1 MMKNVRGND
10 LIVAAREG
18 KKKKN
23 QCWLASLEITYKTT

>member
-10 LIVAAREG
+10 LIVSAREG

-23 QCWLASLEITYKTT
+23 ECLLASLELTYKTI